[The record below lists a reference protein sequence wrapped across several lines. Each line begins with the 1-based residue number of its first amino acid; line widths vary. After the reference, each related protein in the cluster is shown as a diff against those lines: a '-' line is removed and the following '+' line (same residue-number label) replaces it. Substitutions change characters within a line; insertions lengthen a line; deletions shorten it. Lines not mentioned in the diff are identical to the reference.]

1 MAVRLS
7 TLGSIASR
15 VRSAYCG
22 HSISFGSENG
32 AAHERHTV
40 AQIRKSIP
48 QTSSARSPIL
58 PLPHYRMP
66 SATLSELDGLFHQL
80 QRRMVESGEWDRYGL
95 RTFSD
100 VLLHG

>member
-32 AAHERHTV
+32 AADERHTV

-48 QTSSARSPIL
+48 QTSSQSHFATTSLRL
-58 PLPHYRMP
+58 AMP

-100 VLLHG
+100 VLLNG